1 MAPADKKK
9 LVKPAVREPLR
20 RPKKPKVKKEKVV
33 KKEEPP
39 KPKVKKPVNPRH
51 FRPRK
56 RHEPKRLLKLK
67 KKDEREVPARF
78 LGGRLFAKAIF
89 TGYKR
94 GQRQQHEKYAL
105 LRVEGCKKKKDLQFY
120 VGKKCIFVYK
130 AHKNR
135 KMSVSRHKT
144 PSKIRAIWGKV
155 TRPHGSSTTVRA
167 KFKTNLPPRAMGK
180 AVRIMLYPS
189 RI

>member
-130 AHKNR
+130 V
-135 KMSVSRHKT
+135 MSCVILFTLLLIVILPTEKLYKPEDILFLFLRNLSIKT
-144 PSKIRAIWGKV
+144 LTSQRCVCGRQTLI
-155 TRPHGSSTTVRA
+155 TQ
-167 KFKTNLPPRAMGK
+167 
-180 AVRIMLYPS
+180 
-189 RI
+189 